1 MKNKNLTI
9 WPKQLFYACWNA
21 LYPPHCLHCEK
32 NLDEQNLLCPAC
44 LLLLELIEPSSR
56 CRYCFTSEE
65 VSPKWSICRNCRR
78 QTQLVKGFCAA
89 FDEIGPAFDLLRLF
103 RSGKIDLSES
113 LSGYMYLQ
121 FIRLNWPA
129 PDLIV
134 PIAGSF
140 SRWLKRGYHP
150 SNLLAKEMGNY
161 LQRPFSN
168 VLKRDSYQTEKP
180 KFSLKKGVDIRDKIV
195 LLVDDWYDSGETI
208 TQASVA
214 LHTGAPE
221 KIYAITMTR
230 KME

>member
-1 MKNKNLTI
+1 
-9 WPKQLFYACWNA
+9 
-21 LYPPHCLHCEK
+21 
-32 NLDEQNLLCPAC
+32 
-44 LLLLELIEPSSR
+44 
-56 CRYCFTSEE
+56 
-65 VSPKWSICRNCRR
+65 
-78 QTQLVKGFCAA
+78 
-89 FDEIGPAFDLLRLF
+89 
-103 RSGKIDLSES
+103 
-113 LSGYMYLQ
+113 MYLQ

-134 PIAGSF
+134 PVAGSF
-140 SRWLKRGYHP
+140 FRWLKRGYHP

-208 TQASVA
+208 AQASAA
-214 LHTGAPE
+214 LHTGTPQ